1 VSLRR
6 LRTRSP
12 LMTLSVRKGGAR
24 KLRTVVVTLPS
35 GLSFGRHGIRASTGV
50 KILGKHRL
58 RLRTRSG
65 KGAVHVTALAKGG
78 GLRVTPALRRRVR
91 KHPRV
96 LVKLRITNA
105 GGSAATLRKRVRLR

>member
-1 VSLRR
+1 
-6 LRTRSP
+6 
-12 LMTLSVRKGGAR
+12 VRKGGAG

-35 GLSFGRHGIRASTGV
+35 GLSFGRRGIRASTGV

-78 GLRVTPALRRRVR
+78 GLRVTRALRRRVR